1 MALGDD
7 IDSYITEGVCYP
19 HLKAKGQLYAV
30 VVEGKE
36 VAETGSLE
44 EAVLLLVWG
53 HHIFYDKYV
62 AATRKGVLFLGKYVL
77 GYLEASVSTPL
88 AVKRAFKA
96 LGLMGVLPRSAAGEG
111 KRAL

>member
-1 MALGDD
+1 MSLGDD
-7 IDSYITEGVCYP
+7 IDWYVTEGVCYP

-36 VAETGSLE
+36 VAETGS
-44 EAVLLLVWG
+44 LLVWG

-88 AVKRAFKA
+88 AVKKAFKA

>member
-7 IDSYITEGVCYP
+7 IDCYITEGVCYP
-19 HLKAKGQLYAV
+19 HLKAKGQLDAV

-44 EAVLLLVWG
+44 EALLLLVWG
-53 HHIFYDKYV
+53 HHIVYKYV